1 MPVSR
6 LRLGASNGSRKRGL
20 AQRGAAC
27 FQGQRH
33 QLYTG
38 VPMPTQ
44 DNQDRSQLAPILSG
58 WKDIAGYVRKGIR
71 TVQRWEREYD
81 FPVRRTHVGPK
92 STVLAVPI
100 EIDSWVRARDFQKS
114 AHGKTERML
123 LLQSLKE
130 LRAEVQQLRRL
141 LEAERSKR

>member
-27 FQGQRH
+27 FQRH

-58 WKDIAGYVRKGIR
+58 WKDIAGYVRRGIR

-92 STVLAVPI
+92 STVLAVPT
-100 EIDSWVRARDFQKS
+100 EIDSWVRARNFQKS

-123 LLQSLKE
+123 LHQSLKE
-130 LRAEVQQLRRL
+130 LRAA
-141 LEAERSKR
+141 EAERSKR